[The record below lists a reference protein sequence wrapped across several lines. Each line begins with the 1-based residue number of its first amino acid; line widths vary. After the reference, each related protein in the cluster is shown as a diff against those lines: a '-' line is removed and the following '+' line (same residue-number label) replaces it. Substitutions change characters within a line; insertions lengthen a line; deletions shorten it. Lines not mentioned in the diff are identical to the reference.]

1 MVKRSGTGLR
11 RAVVMA
17 AAVAG
22 LGMMAAAAGGATAAD
37 KGRESEE
44 YGATAQKC
52 TVVQDWSYYRKCGD
66 TGSEREP
73 TRAEPKHS
81 REIARPTDNEPVGA
95 STAPND

>member
-1 MVKRSGTGLR
+1 M
-11 RAVVMA
+11 AV
-17 AAVAG
+17 AVAG
-22 LGMMAAAAGGATAAD
+22 LGMMAGGVAAAD

-73 TRAEPKHS
+73 ARAEPKHS
-81 REIARPTDNEPVGA
+81 REIARPTDNEPVGPA
-95 STAPND
+95 AAPND